1 MLTFFPIAEGV
12 SIKAEAL
19 TDSVGWLTN
28 SIVVTVIVTCIIL
41 FFARRATA
49 NMKLVPD
56 AGGQNIFEALVEG
69 LYEMLEGIVGKHM
82 ITRTF
87 SLLATIFIFILAS
100 NWFGLLPGVGT
111 IGFGKITGPLRSI
124 GELDHPLLRPVNADL
139 NMTLGMAAVFM
150 VCWVYWTLTETG
162 PVQFLKH
169 TFLPKGGVT
178 GVLKWIM
185 VPIFMF
191 VGVIELISIAFRP
204 VSLSLRLFGNIFAGE
219 NLMHAMSSMGDSLPT
234 PFALAL
240 SVILPLP
247 FYFLEILVGLIQ
259 AIVFM
264 LLCAVYI
271 QLSTTH
277 DEEEHAH

>member
-1 MLTFFPIAEGV
+1 MLTIFPIAEEV
-12 SIKAEAL
+12 SIKAEPL
-19 TDSVGWLTN
+19 TESVSWLTN
-28 SIVVTVIVTCIIL
+28 SIFVAAIVTVIIL

-49 NMKLVPD
+49 KMKLVPD
-56 AGGQNIFEALVEG
+56 AGAQNIFEALVEG
-69 LYEMLEGIVGKHM
+69 LYDMLEGIVGKHM
-82 ITRTF
+82 IKRVF
-87 SLLATIFIFILAS
+87 PLLATIFIFILTS

-111 IGFGKITGPLRSI
+111 IGFGNITGPLRSI
-124 GELDHPLLRPVNADL
+124 AEMDHPLLRPVSADL

-150 VCWVYWTLTETG
+150 LCWVYWTLTETG

-178 GVLKWIM
+178 GFLAVIM
-185 VPIFMF
+185 VPIFLF
-191 VGVIELISIAFRP
+191 VGVIEMISIAFRP

-219 NLMHAMSSMGDSLPT
+219 NLMHAMGGMGDKLSA
-234 PFALAL
+234 PFSYIL
-240 SVILPLP
+240 SVLLPLP
-247 FYFLEILVGLIQ
+247 FYFLEILVGMIQ